1 MDIPERLVLFI
12 LLLSWISAE
21 QRGELFWV
29 QWIAGLEG
37 TVAGLCFKVR
47 KLFYLSTEHL
57 PNKNT
62 IWALEVNWFKA
73 MLNY

>member
-1 MDIPERLVLFI
+1 MVNY
-12 LLLSWISAE
+12 S
-21 QRGELFWV
+21 V

-73 MLNY
+73 VLNYKANVMKWVPLNVFSQTL